1 MNYSNIVLVGDS
13 MTNERQ
19 HYKDAGILDIF
30 KERNYEFKEY
40 GEFLSEHYGCP
51 YETFG
56 EPGMTLPFTM
66 MTLIDK
72 VDYILSLE
80 NPLIIYQFGV
90 FFNATLKIDDENS
103 VLWKDFNDAYT
114 GKEMILDQTSSFSDS
129 MDIDEKLA
137 VVNWFSKY
145 EEYRNYW
152 YIEEFI
158 TLAKMLNRIKP
169 IDIFG
174 MPFSKPKFKI
184 PRSRFLL
191 NMWNRGCASDT
202 EHLQPICYHFPDI
215 NDGHKTTIANEN
227 LSKEIIKQ
235 IDFQKNII

>member
-1 MNYSNIVLVGDS
+1 MKYSNIICVGDS

-19 HYKDAGILDIF
+19 HYAEIGALDIF
-30 KERNYEFKEY
+30 KEHNYEFKEY
-40 GEFLSEHYGCP
+40 PEFLSEYYDCP
-51 YETFG
+51 YESFG

-80 NPLIIYQFGV
+80 NPLVIYQFGV

-114 GKEMILDQTSSFSDS
+114 GKEMVLDQTSSFSDS

-137 VVNWFSKY
+137 VVTWFSKY

-152 YIEEFI
+152 YIDEFI

-169 IDIFG
+169 IDIYG
-174 MPFSKPKFKI
+174 MPFSKPSFPI
-184 PRSRFLL
+184 PRSKFLL
-191 NMWNRGCASDT
+191 NMWNKGCASDT
-202 EHLQPICYHFPDI
+202 EHLQPIHLEFPDI
-215 NDGHKTTIANEN
+215 NDGHKTTLANKN
-227 LSKEIIKQ
+227 LADEIIRQ
-235 IDFQKNII
+235 ISIQKNVI